1 MSDNISNYEQSLLQ
15 FKVKIADKEFIT
27 KDGRH
32 FKNTAN
38 VLFYNNLGKIV
49 EIKEYGWV
57 DKSEIYE
64 QISQKKDIN
73 LNHCYISDFSLIEY
87 RKINNLSEH
96 SKVHLQ
102 NFSAKNTFFD
112 CDVKIDFTY
121 AIFDGDKTSFESSIF
136 GNGFIDF
143 SNSNFG
149 HGQVSFKR
157 TKFGEGGINFQFV
170 EFGEGNIT
178 FQYSNFG
185 SGNVSFVNTNFS
197 HGNTDFKN
205 AIFGNGNI
213 DFKYAKFSEG
223 DVSFEKVIFGK
234 GKKDF
239 KNLEFGGG
247 KIDFKRVEF
256 NDGDVSFDG
265 VEFGNGKVSFRSSTF
280 GHGEKTFKE
289 TDFGIGEIQFD
300 HVDFGT
306 GKVSFN
312 AAKSDEISF
321 KNCPLNVFMD
331 LHFAE
336 CNVIDFSNTVVR
348 DIIDLMPEDNE
359 FHIKGINIVGMRI
372 LGRLFIDWRKNNIY
386 NLIYSQKNTSLNQK
400 AEQFRILKE
409 NFRNNGQYEDED
421 SAYLEFKRCES
432 KANLAEQKLKGKVK
446 TISGYIE
453 YYFQR
458 YVFDFV
464 GRYATDPVRVLNNMI
479 IAWFSFS
486 FIYFIFSISPYLEKY
501 GHVVAGGS
509 ETVLFSK
516 LSAFNA
522 LGNSM
527 YYSGITFFTIGY
539 GDYFAWGLLKPIAV
553 CEGFTGV
560 FLMSYFTVAFVRKI
574 LR

>member
-1 MSDNISNYEQSLLQ
+1 MSDTSSKYEHSLMQ
-15 FKVKIADKEFIT
+15 FKVKVVDKEFVT
-27 KDGRH
+27 KDDRV

-38 VLFYNNLGKIV
+38 VFFYNNLGKIV
-49 EIKEYGWV
+49 EIKEFGWI
-57 DKSEIYE
+57 DKSEVYTLITE
-64 QISQKKDIN
+64 KQDIN
-73 LNHCYISDFSLIEY
+73 LNNCYVSDFSLAEY
-87 RKINNLSEH
+87 RKQNNLSEH
-96 SKVHLQ
+96 AKIHLQ
-102 NFSAKNTFFD
+102 NFSAKNAFFD
-112 CDVKIDFTY
+112 CDVRIDLSY

-136 GNGFIDF
+136 GNGYVDF
-143 SNSNFG
+143 SNSDFG

-170 EFGEGNIT
+170 EFGTGNIT

-185 SGNVSFVNTNFS
+185 HGDVSFVNTNFS
-197 HGNTDFKN
+197 QGNTDFKF
-205 AIFGNGNI
+205 ATFGDGNI

-223 DVSFEKVIFGK
+223 DVSFEKAIFGR

-247 KIDFKRVEF
+247 KIDFRRVEF

-265 VEFGNGKVSFRSSTF
+265 VEFGNGKVSFRSSSF

-289 TDFGIGEIQFD
+289 TDFGVGEVQFD
-300 HVDFGT
+300 QVDFGS

-312 AAKSDEISF
+312 GAKSDVISF
-321 KNCPLNVFMD
+321 KNCPLNAFMD
-331 LHFAE
+331 LHFSE
-336 CNVIDFSNTVVR
+336 CNLIDFGNTVVR
-348 DIIDLMPEDNE
+348 DILDLMPEDNTV
-359 FHIKGINIVGMRI
+359 HIKEMNIVGMRI
-372 LGRLFIDWRKNNIY
+372 LGKLFIDWRKNGVY
-386 NLIYSQKNTSLNQK
+386 NLIYSQKETTLIQK

-421 SAYLEFKRCES
+421 FAYLEFKRCES
-432 KANLAEQKLKGKVK
+432 KAHLEEKIQKGGLES
-446 TISGYIE
+446 ISGYVN

-464 GRYATDPVRVLNNMI
+464 GRYATDPVRVLTNMFL
-479 IAWFSFS
+479 AWLGYS
-486 FIYFIFSISPYLEKY
+486 FIYFVFSISDYLEKY
-501 GHVVAGGS
+501 GHVVAGGA
-509 ETVLFSK
+509 ETVMFNK
-516 LSAFNA
+516 LSMLGA

-539 GDYFAWGLLKPIAV
+539 GDFFAWGLLKPVAV
-553 CEGFTGV
+553 FEGFSGV